1 MNGKGAQTRVPFAV
15 VLAAAMAVSTEVKPD
30 EIQAPYG
37 LSYASRDDSVVVA
50 WYYPGVNSLLT
61 GDRDETP
68 ISFVFYS
75 SEYVGARFV
84 RELPVARPEIAVE
97 AVELRLWPSDPHTE
111 EPGDFMSPFRLA
123 IYDHLPGITSTA
135 PLWENIVACSTVV
148 SAAQWCRFPVQVL
161 CSVGNAAYVMVEW
174 LEATPSAPAL
184 AVSYTIGAEGQW
196 FGTPNGEAITWIDLT
211 DMNVHLRLSYS
222 VCDTIGSFAPSAEFP
237 DSFSIF
243 MISIG
248 DAAATMPE
256 QIVPG
261 TSAMHYLFSRD
272 EIEGKYLAVAAWLGD
287 NLGPKSDALL
297 IDLMTSAGDQ
307 ATQDASSTGLLL
319 SFPNPFNSE
328 TTIVSDSPTAIDIV
342 DLLGRKVCRLAT
354 VSSSAGRN
362 YFTWDGRD
370 SSGNGVSSGIYF
382 CRQSGKL
389 GALKL
394 LFLK

>member
-1 MNGKGAQTRVPFAV
+1 
-15 VLAAAMAVSTEVKPD
+15 MAVSTEIKSD
-30 EIQAPYG
+30 EIHAPYG
-37 LSYASRDDSVVVA
+37 LSYAARDDSVVVA
-50 WYYPGVNSLLT
+50 WYYPGVNSQLA
-61 GDRDETP
+61 GDRNETP

-84 RELPVARPEIAVE
+84 RELPVERPEIAVE
-97 AVELRLWPSDPHTE
+97 AVELRLWPSDPHVE

-123 IYDHLPGITSTA
+123 IYDHLPGTSSEA
-135 PLWENIVACSTVV
+135 PLWENIVACSTIA
-148 SAAQWCRFPVQVL
+148 SAAQWCRFPVQAL
-161 CSVGNAAYVMVEW
+161 CSVGNAVYVMVEW

-196 FGTPNGEAITWIDLT
+196 FGTPEGESITWIDLT
-211 DMNVHLRLSYS
+211 DMNVHLRMSYS

-261 TSAMHYLFSRD
+261 TSAMHYVFSRE
-272 EIEGKYLAVAAWLGD
+272 EIDGKYLSVAAWLGD

-307 ATQDASSTGLLL
+307 AAQDIPSNGSMS

-328 TTIVSDSPTAIDIV
+328 TTIVSDSPAEMVIM
-342 DLLGRKVCRLAT
+342 DLLGRKVRRLVT
-354 VSSSAGRN
+354 VFNVDGRD
-362 YFTWDGRD
+362 YFMWDGRD
-370 SSGNGVSSGIYF
+370 SSGNVVSSGIYF
-382 CRQSGKL
+382 CRQYGKS